1 MSGIKRRSRI
11 APRRDR
17 HRNRRLCRTGGLVAL
32 AALATMGSAR
42 AQEAP
47 ARSDSAPA
55 APLGLPGQTNPRVV
69 PGLVR
74 SVGPSGRNGP
84 LAPLADELDQY
95 GIKLH
100 AISIDFLTN
109 NPSVGLVPGN
119 SENSLYNI
127 LGVDWDLSKVSG
139 LTGTSLHYETTIF
152 AANTDIG
159 RTGATGFLG
168 QTGDSLLGYQGTF
181 NQKTAVLSVATI
193 QQKLFD
199 DRLAFE
205 IGRTHPNRYYALPL
219 CQVLD
224 SCFQDLLYYN
234 AGFTS
239 PQYSVYGANLSYK
252 LTPTTYVEGGAFS
265 TNDGARIG
273 YDLGAE
279 KQTGVLALG
288 EIGYRTDFTAEA
300 FPTTVSVTGF
310 YNSAEHQVL
319 NAQSA
324 FGLTGGSLEEHGT
337 SGIVLQASKIVWRAD
352 GGHTDG
358 LPTAK
363 VPTSILLYGSFGNS
377 FDTTTPILSSSYVG
391 ATLQA
396 PFAGRPADRF
406 GVKFNYEKLND
417 TYAQYLAAAN
427 FVSGGSG
434 AAFPGN
440 EFVFEANA
448 HIQLPAGLAFEPTV
462 QYAINPNS
470 YYNPLTAR
478 RPQNGVFA
486 IGTLIIPVG
495 ILLGVSPG

>member
-1 MSGIKRRSRI
+1 MKGFKE
-11 APRRDR
+11 PR
-17 HRNRRLCRTGGLVAL
+17 RTGGAPVGPRHGRAGGLLAL
-32 AALATMGSAR
+32 ALLAASSVQAR

-47 ARSDSAPA
+47 ARSDAEPA
-55 APLGLPGQTNPRVV
+55 SPTALPGQTNPRVV

-84 LAPLADELDQY
+84 LAPLADDLDTY

-109 NPSVGLVPGN
+109 NPSAGLIPGN

-127 LGVDWDLSKVSG
+127 LGIDWDLSKVSG

-168 QTGDSLLGYQGTF
+168 QTGDTLLGYQGTF

-193 QQKLFD
+193 QQKLLD
-199 DRLAFE
+199 DRLSFE

-224 SCFQDLLYYN
+224 SCFQDILYYN

-252 LTPTTYVEGGAFS
+252 LTPAAYIEGGAFS

-279 KQTGVLALG
+279 KQTGVLGIGELG
-288 EIGYRTDFTAEA
+288 YKTDYTMEA
-300 FPTTVSVTGF
+300 YPMSLSVTGF
-310 YNSAEHQVL
+310 HNSSEHAAL
-319 NAQSA
+319 TADSA
-324 FGLTGGSLEEHGT
+324 LGLADGNLVQHGT
-337 SGIVLQASKIVWRAD
+337 SGIVVQASKIAWRAD
-352 GGHTDG
+352 GGSPVAPAT
-358 LPTAK
+358 
-363 VPTSILLYGSFGNS
+363 VPTSILVYGSFGS
-377 FDTTTPILSSSYVG
+377 ALDTTTPILASTYIG

-406 GVKFNYEKLND
+406 GLKFNYEKLN
-417 TYAQYLAAAN
+417 TSYASYLAAAN
-427 FVSGGSG
+427 VVSGGSG

-440 EFVFEANA
+440 EYVFEANA
-448 HIQLPAGLAFEPTV
+448 HIQLPAGLAFEPTL

-470 YYNPLTAR
+470 FYNPLTAM
-478 RPQNGVFA
+478 RPRDGIFA

-495 ILLGVSPG
+495 ILLGISPG